1 LPFPFPP
8 AFPLPLPLPFPLL
21 GGIGGGVRFAA
32 ATMVPDLE
40 AIALAPELVR
50 TMAPFSICARSAAI
64 GALLVTSI
72 CSMLA
77 ALGRA
82 MFDKISARDVSSA
95 GAPPARFPRAEL
107 PVTAGASTRTSNT
120 PLLDVSV
127 APEGVAAKVAMFG
140 RLSAIRAASVPASPA
155 APMLATS
162 SEPAAAGTA
171 RAGWATNAA
180 IAQAQSSTARPP
192 RAP

>member
-1 LPFPFPP
+1 M
-8 AFPLPLPLPFPLL
+8 A
-21 GGIGGGVRFAA
+21 
-32 ATMVPDLE
+32 PDLK

-107 PVTAGASTRTSNT
+107 PVTVGASTRTSNT
-120 PLLDVSV
+120 PLFDVSEGPV
-127 APEGVAAKVAMFG
+127 GQGVAAKVAMFG

-180 IAQAQSSTARPP
+180 MAQAQSSTARPP